1 MSDKNNLRSER
12 PSMHPLFQVHGQAEV
27 ELSDAILTVHMRGD
41 WNVEMRSQTAQQM
54 AAHIPALNATGPW
67 AILNVL
73 HDTLVFGEAIYADT
87 RKDYAARPPHSQL
100 RAVAF
105 VLSPQADGARIMA
118 ARFER
123 LLEGV
128 ITSKVFTNPDQA
140 RSWLTAQ
147 LAT

>member
-1 MSDKNNLRSER
+1 
-12 PSMHPLFQVHGQAEV
+12 MHPLFQAHGQAQV

-41 WNVEMRSQTAQQM
+41 WNAEMRLQTAQEM
-54 AAHIPALNATGPW
+54 AAHIPQLNAAGPW

-87 RKDYAARPPHSQL
+87 RRDYAARPPHSKL

-105 VLSPQADGARIMA
+105 VLSPQAAGARIMA

-128 ITSKVFTNPDQA
+128 VTSRVFNDPSQA
-140 RSWLTAQ
+140 RDWLTAQ
-147 LAT
+147 LTA